1 MPGMKCL
8 GPRGFRFKRS
18 QGEFGTPF
26 VEVRAGAEEHFVQSR
41 CACQDQLE
49 RAFRLPD
56 RLCGLQQQA
65 AMLRFQFLRFIDE
78 QYQRVTY
85 ASRDCG
91 LTKAVKRF
99 SAKR

>member
-8 GPRGFRFKRS
+8 GPRGFRFKQS

-56 RLCGLQQQA
+56 RLCGLQQ
-65 AMLRFQFLRFIDE
+65 
-78 QYQRVTY
+78 
-85 ASRDCG
+85 
-91 LTKAVKRF
+91 
-99 SAKR
+99 